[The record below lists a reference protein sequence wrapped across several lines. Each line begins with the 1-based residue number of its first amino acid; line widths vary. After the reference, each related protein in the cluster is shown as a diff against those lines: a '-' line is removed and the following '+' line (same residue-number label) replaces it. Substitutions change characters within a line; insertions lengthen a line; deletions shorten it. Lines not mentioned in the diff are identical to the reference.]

1 MEFKKLMKYIEE
13 NKEEHFDELIK
24 KKNENAIKESDK
36 KKNEKRK
43 QILKKIVTIFTEELL
58 GTYKYRIQ
66 GGYL

>member
-24 KKNENAIKESDK
+24 ENENAIKEIDK
-36 KKNEKRK
+36 KMRRK
-43 QILKKIVTIFTEELL
+43 QIFKKIVTIFTKELL

>member
-1 MEFKKLMKYIEE
+1 MKYIEE

-24 KKNENAIKESDK
+24 KNENAIKESVK
-36 KKNEKRK
+36 KMRRK
-43 QILKKIVTIFTEELL
+43 QILKIVTIFTEELL

>member
-1 MEFKKLMKYIEE
+1 MKYIEE

-36 KKNEKRK
+36 KKMRRK